1 MSAIAVVREK
11 ETGSIANFRSTPI
24 TKFEFLLGKQV
35 PYVAVAMVNFAF
47 LLLMA
52 IFVFGVPLKGPFLTL
67 LIGTIVYVIRPPA
80 SGQLI
85 SFFTR
90 TQVAAVF
97 ATAILSI
104 VPAVNF
110 SGLFAPV
117 SSLSG
122 TARILGLTFPSAWYQ
137 PITVGVF
144 AKALGMSSLWF
155 NVVANSSSSRSLIW
169 FYRFC
174 SFESRRRDVSSV
186 QTPSPRTQ
194 PLPKLAETRAVA
206 SVITS

>member
-35 PYVAVAMVNFAF
+35 PYVAVAMVNFVF

-67 LIGTIVYVIRPPA
+67 LIGTIVYVI
-80 SGQLI
+80 STTGFGQLI
-85 SFFTR
+85 SSFTR

-122 TARILGLTFPSAWYQ
+122 TAKILGLTFPSAWYQ

-144 AKALGMSSLWF
+144 AKALGMTSLWF
-155 NVVANSSSSRSLIW
+155 NVVAI
-169 FYRFC
+169 FII
-174 SFESRRRDVSSV
+174 
-186 QTPSPRTQ
+186 
-194 PLPKLAETRAVA
+194 AVA
-206 SVITS
+206 YLVLSLLFLRKQEA